1 MSFNG
6 SLLSI
11 GGANFPLKYV
21 FKESYKI
28 TPNARLD
35 LDPFR
40 NTYGYLMR
48 NVLEHTASK
57 ITFQTKPMWNNDHA
71 DMWSFIRSHYSDAH
85 ERKVQLV
92 YYCPDLDDYDSGT
105 FYIPD
110 FTPPMDLVD
119 VANRKIMFLSYELS
133 FIEY

>member
-6 SLLSI
+6 SLLKL
-11 GGANFPLKYV
+11 GNDNFPLKYV

-28 TPNARLD
+28 TPQARLD

-40 NTYGYLMR
+40 NTEGWLMR
-48 NVLEHTASK
+48 NVLSHKASK
-57 ITFQTKPMWNNDHA
+57 ITMSVKPMWNNDHA
-71 DMWSFIRSHYSDAH
+71 QMWAFIRSHYTNEQ
-85 ERKVQLV
+85 ERKLV
-92 YYCPDLDDYDSGT
+92 LTYYCPDMDDYASGQ

-110 FTPPMDLVD
+110 FTPQMDLVD
-119 VANRKIMFLSYELS
+119 VSNRKILFLSYELQ

>member
-6 SLLSI
+6 SLLTM
-11 GGANFPLKYV
+11 GNDRFPLTYV
-21 FKESYKI
+21 YKESYKI
-28 TPNARLD
+28 TPQARLD

-40 NTYGYLMR
+40 NTEGWLMR
-48 NVLEHTASK
+48 NVLDHTASK
-57 ITFQTKPMWNNDHA
+57 ITFQTKPMWNVDHA
-71 DMWSFIRSHYSDAH
+71 AMWAFIRSHYTDAH
-85 ERKVQLV
+85 ERKISLV
-92 YYCPDLDDYDSGT
+92 YYCPDVDDYASGT

-119 VANRKIMFLSYELS
+119 VARQKILFLSYELS